1 MRKIFGFRQLEALAK
16 GLDLIDLY
24 LLEYILYIYAEDKNK
39 ITIKNKIFSKIDY
52 LELTKELPILK
63 LETKKA
69 ISARFLKLERKELI
83 KRFVLRNK
91 EGVSTLVM
99 PDTKEIF
106 KIV

>member
-1 MRKIFGFRQLEALAK
+1 MRTIFGFKQLEALIK

-24 LLEYILYIYAEDKNK
+24 LLEYILRIYADDKNK
-39 ITIKNKIFSKIDY
+39 IKKENKIFSKIDY
-52 LELTKELPILK
+52 LELAKELPILK
-63 LETKKA
+63 LKTKKA
-69 ISARFLKLERKELI
+69 VSARFLKLEKKELI
-83 KRFVLRNK
+83 KRFVLRDK